1 MLYIKLQGSL
11 REWSENVN
19 FVGMKKLLCLVLLLF
34 SLHISA
40 ENFFVT
46 TKVELSRRDDGMS
59 YSVSADFPK
68 QGNDKAVAE
77 IKKWMCERLCEYDS
91 VPADAQNLDE
101 DSFKE
106 LLSNCCRLYFENNSS
121 GCREE
126 IELFRSYE
134 DEDLVTYQLKFASW
148 DKPDGD
154 SWKDEDCVSVS
165 KVDGHRIQANEVF
178 KCNDDKIKELM
189 WQWRGDLPVEDMSPA
204 DLIVGDVAYI
214 DGWILVI
221 GPANGYTGAT
231 YRIRYQ
237 AAEPYLK
244 LGKNGD
250 YYDEE

>member
-1 MLYIKLQGSL
+1 
-11 REWSENVN
+11 
-19 FVGMKKLLCLVLLLF
+19 MKILVCLALLLVP
-34 SLHISA
+34 LQMSA

-46 TKVELSRRDDGMS
+46 KKMELARRSDGMS
-59 YSVSADFPK
+59 YSVTADFPL

-91 VPADAQNLDE
+91 VPDNAKDLDE
-101 DSFKE
+101 EEFKS
-106 LLSNCCRLYFENNSS
+106 LLENCCQLYFANNSR

-165 KVDGHRIQANEVF
+165 KTDGHRIQANEVF
-178 KCNDDKIKELM
+178 KCNDAKIKELM
-189 WQWRGDLPVEDMSPA
+189 WEWRDDLPVEDMSVN
-204 DLIVGDVAYI
+204 DLVIGDVAYI

-231 YRIRYQ
+231 YKIRYQ